1 MIYAID
7 FDGTIVEN
15 KYPEIGDPNNRLI
28 GYLKHLKNKGNTLI
42 LWTCRV
48 GKELQDAV
56 NYCKSL
62 GLTFDYINENT
73 KEHIAEYGGDTR
85 KVFADYYIDDKAMPF
100 EYFDKAKP
108 KVRLGDL
115 TCKDI
120 DCVDCPLRAIH
131 CRGFSNNNLYEKLE
145 KSIALVDSELYAFLK
160 SRLDKEIE

>member
-15 KYPEIGDPNNRLI
+15 KYPMIGEPNARLI
-28 GYLKHLKNKGNTLI
+28 NYLKHLKNKGNTLI

-56 NYCKSL
+56 DYCAYL

-73 KEHIAEYGGDTR
+73 KEHIAEFGGNTR
-85 KVFADYYIDDKAMPF
+85 KIFADYYIDDKAMPF
-100 EYFDKAKP
+100 EYFKTHKRM
-108 KVRLGDL
+108 KVGDL
-115 TCKDI
+115 ACEDI

-131 CRGFSNNNLYEKLE
+131 CRGFSTDKLYEKLK
-145 KSIALVDSELYAFLK
+145 KSIALGDSELYAFLK
-160 SRLDKEIE
+160 SRLDREVE